1 MVESL
6 KVEIFDQKIE
16 QYLIYLLLFFKGI
29 LAIKGEFDWYSYSLF
44 VIGVVDDLL
53 EEQLNELGEYD
64 FLSQHLMH
72 V

>member
-53 EEQLNELGEYD
+53 DEQLNELVEYD